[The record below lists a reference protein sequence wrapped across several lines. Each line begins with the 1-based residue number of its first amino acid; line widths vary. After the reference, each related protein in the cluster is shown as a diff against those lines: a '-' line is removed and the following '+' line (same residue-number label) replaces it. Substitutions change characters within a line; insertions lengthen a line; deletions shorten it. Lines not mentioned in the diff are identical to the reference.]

1 MFDKPFRLHFSS
13 IIEDFIKG
21 FWVILVLLITN
32 VAQNVN
38 RLKIDVI
45 SSKEIFISLGI
56 LVGVIILILGTLYLR
71 WRKTYITLTDETL
84 VIERLLLI
92 NKKITTIGLKS
103 ISNVDFE
110 QNILEKIL
118 GTAKLKLDTNSLSTA
133 NQNDVKIIL
142 KLDKIKELKKS
153 ILINIDKTTKNINN
167 GNDINASRENNE
179 NSENSQNSESAE
191 NSKKTNIA
199 NEFYDDNND
208 NNDEKSTFD
217 VKYDFERILQHTLL
231 SIPIFSVVFIIGV
244 AIFFII
250 TLQNPEMTQEF
261 FANAFGSIIAI
272 FIFVVPII
280 YSTIRTLFKLYN
292 FKAKRVN
299 DKIYISYG
307 LFTTRKYT
315 IPIDKINAVK
325 IKQPT
330 LARIF
335 KKYTVEIV
343 NVGMADEENDV
354 PVLLLMSSKEELQS
368 KLETLLLELNINVEE
383 EHQPKEAIIPISINF
398 AIWSLFLIIPTI
410 IFLKEYFTI
419 KLILLLVI
427 AIFIITSIILAYRT
441 RKLGGN
447 EDSIYITKGIFA
459 KTTVIIKIRKIQL
472 LELKNSVLTKKLKI
486 QKLKVNIL
494 AATANIEH
502 SSGYF
507 KNEIMQKILEK
518 YK

>member
-21 FWVILVLLITN
+21 FWVIIVILITN
-32 VAQNVN
+32 VAQNIN
-38 RLKIDVI
+38 QLKVDRITSV
-45 SSKEIFISLGI
+45 EIFASVGI
-56 LVGVIILILGTLYLR
+56 LIAVTILILGILYLR

-92 NKKITTIGLKS
+92 NKKITTIGLKN

-110 QNILEKIL
+110 QNILEKII

-142 KLDKIKELKKS
+142 KLDKIKKLKKS
-153 ILINIDKTTKNINN
+153 ILINIDKATKNINN
-167 GNDINASRENNE
+167 GNDINASIE
-179 NSENSQNSESAE
+179 NSENGESSE
-191 NSKKTNIA
+191 KTNIA

-231 SIPIFSVVFIIGV
+231 SIPIFSVVFIIGA

-261 FANAFGSIIAI
+261 FANTFGSIIAI

-368 KLETLLLELNINVEE
+368 KLATLLPELKINVEE

-410 IFLKEYFTI
+410 IFLKEYFII
-419 KLILLLVI
+419 KLILLLAIV
-427 AIFIITSIILAYRT
+427 IFIITSIILAYRT
-441 RKLGGN
+441 RKLGVN

-502 SSGYF
+502 ISGYF